1 VRSVLFVCY
10 GNIMRSAFAEAYL
23 RHLQASG
30 VAPAHIEVAS
40 AGVRACPLERAEPA
54 ARRVAQSLGISLDQH
69 RATPTSADLLA
80 AFDRIY
86 FMDRLNQEILTG
98 DFPHLAPKADF
109 LSVWLDEG
117 PLEIDDPYR
126 RSDAEIAA
134 CFRRIQTAI
143 HRLVA
148 SL

>member
-1 VRSVLFVCY
+1 MKSVLFVCY

-30 VAPAHIEVAS
+30 EAPSRLQVAS
-40 AGVRACPLERAEPA
+40 AGVRAYPLERAEPA
-54 ARRVAQSLGISLDQH
+54 ARRVAQSLGISLDHH

-80 AFDRIY
+80 AFDRVY
-86 FMDRLNQEILTG
+86 FMDRLNQEILAE
-98 DFPHLAPKADF
+98 DFPHLASKADF
-109 LSVWLDEG
+109 LSVWLEEG

-143 HRLVA
+143 HRLVD